1 MTVASSYVKVIGIA
15 GGIGAAVII
24 GIIVYG
30 EMSKPPGGEILER
43 PTVQWTVGNMLKPN
57 TVLKYRLSHIS
68 NNYQEI
74 FVILNFVEKSDDNWR
89 VQLEIEDASGKV
101 TQDLVLSR
109 SLIPVG
115 SIPEKFVS
123 QMQIIQGS
131 ILWIV
136 DYAVTPK
143 YLALGAVWG
152 TITHGIQTQ
161 ELKVSAIEKIS
172 TPAGTFDSYVLRYD
186 IMDKQSKIWIV
197 EDLPLPAKAE
207 VYNADGDLQFTF
219 ELVS

>member
-207 VYNADGDLQFTF
+207 VYNADGKLQFTF

>member
-1 MTVASSYVKVIGIA
+1 MTVRGSYAKVIGIA

-30 EMSKPPGGEILER
+30 EISRPQGSETLQR

-74 FVILNFVEKSDDNWR
+74 FMALNFVEKNNDNWR
-89 VQLEIEDASGKV
+89 VQLELKDASEKV
-101 TQDLVLSR
+101 TQDMVLSR
-109 SLIPVG
+109 YLIPVG
-115 SIPEKFVS
+115 SIPEKFKP

-136 DYAVTPK
+136 DYAATPK
-143 YLALGAVWG
+143 YLAPSAVWG
-152 TITHGIQTQ
+152 TITHGLQTE
-161 ELKVSAIEKIS
+161 ELKINTVEKVS
-172 TPAGTFDSYVLRYD
+172 TPAGTFNSYVLSYA
-186 IMDKQSKIWIV
+186 IMGRESKLWIV
-197 EDLPLPAKAE
+197 EDLPLPVKAE
-207 VYNADGDLQFTF
+207 VYNADGNLQFMF
-219 ELVS
+219 ELIS

>member
-89 VQLEIEDASGKV
+89 VQLEIEDVSGKV

-115 SIPEKFVS
+115 SIPEKFVP

-152 TITHGIQTQ
+152 KITHGIQTQ

-172 TPAGTFDSYVLRYD
+172 TSAGTFDSYVLRYD